1 MKNVVNHAQN
11 GQRKTFFSLAAKKR
25 ILLVAVIALCG
36 IAAQAQNKV
45 FEKYAKM
52 EGVEYVCI
60 NKAMF
65 TAGLSL
71 ATAGQVVF
79 DSLNTKGTDL
89 EKFAN
94 FNRMIIITAEG
105 DKKQLLSKDIQK
117 LSKEKDYEILMES
130 HSNGNDDA
138 IFLSSNTE
146 FIICNISEEDCS
158 VVILLKDK

>member
-1 MKNVVNHAQN
+1 M
-11 GQRKTFFSLAAKKR
+11 KR

-36 IAAQAQNKV
+36 IAAQAQNKT

-65 TAGLSL
+65 SAGLSL

-79 DSLNTKGTDL
+79 DSIDTKGTDL

-94 FNRMIIITAEG
+94 FNRMIIITAKG
-105 DKKQLLSKDIQK
+105 DKKQQLYNDIQK
-117 LSKEKDYEILMES
+117 LAKDKDYELLMQS
-130 HSNGNDDA
+130 HSADGNDA
-138 IFLSSNTE
+138 TFLHNEKATPNE
-146 FIICNISEEDCS
+146 FIICNIREEDCS
-158 VVILLKDK
+158 VVVLLKDK

>member
-1 MKNVVNHAQN
+1 MK
-11 GQRKTFFSLAAKKR
+11 K

-65 TAGLSL
+65 SAGLSL

-79 DSLNTKGTDL
+79 DSINTKGTDL

-94 FNRMIIITAEG
+94 FNRMIIITAKG
-105 DKKQLLSKDIQK
+105 DKMQTLYNDMMRLTKQ
-117 LSKEKDYEILMES
+117 KDYEILIES
-130 HSNGNDDA
+130 HSADNDDA
-138 IFLSSNTE
+138 VIFSNTISDPNE
-146 FIICNISEEDCS
+146 FIICDISEEDCS

>member
-1 MKNVVNHAQN
+1 M
-11 GQRKTFFSLAAKKR
+11 KR

-65 TAGLSL
+65 SAGLSL

-79 DSLNTKGTDL
+79 DSIDTKGTDL

-94 FNRMIIITAEG
+94 FNRMIVITAKG
-105 DKKQLLSKDIQK
+105 DKKQQLSKDIQNMRF
-117 LSKEKDYEILMES
+117 LWSRTPTATMMRYFCLPIQS
-130 HSNGNDDA
+130 
-138 IFLSSNTE
+138 LSSA
-146 FIICNISEEDCS
+146 ISAKK
-158 VVILLKDK
+158 IAR

>member
-1 MKNVVNHAQN
+1 MK
-11 GQRKTFFSLAAKKR
+11 KTF
-25 ILLVAVIALCG
+25 LVAVIVLLG

-79 DSLNTKGTDL
+79 DSIDTKDTDL
-89 EKFAN
+89 EKFAK
-94 FNRMIIITAEG
+94 FNRMIIITAKG
-105 DKKQLLSKDIQK
+105 DKKQQLSKDIQK
-117 LSKEKDYEILMES
+117 LSKEKGYEILMES

-138 IFLSSNTE
+138 IFLSSDTE
-146 FIICNISEEDCS
+146 FIICNTREQDCS
-158 VVILLKDK
+158 VVLMLKDK

>member
-1 MKNVVNHAQN
+1 MK
-11 GQRKTFFSLAAKKR
+11 K

-36 IAAQAQNKV
+36 IAAQAQNKI

-60 NKAMF
+60 NMF
-65 TAGLSL
+65 SAGLSL

-79 DSLNTKGTDL
+79 DSINTKGTDL

-105 DKKQLLSKDIQK
+105 DKKQLLYKDIQK

-146 FIICNISEEDCS
+146 FIICDISEEDCS

>member
-1 MKNVVNHAQN
+1 MM
-11 GQRKTFFSLAAKKR
+11 KR
-25 ILLVAVIALCG
+25 ILLLAVIALCG

-65 TAGLSL
+65 SAGLSL

-79 DSLNTKGTDL
+79 DSINTKGTDL

-94 FNRMIIITAEG
+94 FNRMIIITAKG
-105 DKKQLLSKDIQK
+105 DKMQTLYNDMMRLTKQ
-117 LSKEKDYEILMES
+117 KDYEILIES
-130 HSNGNDDA
+130 HSADNDDA
-138 IFLSSNTE
+138 VIFSNTISDPNE
-146 FIICNISEEDCS
+146 FIICDISEEDCS